1 MIRRA
6 HEVHFLAA
14 MQMVYSLL
22 YRSKADKMRATTRE
36 LSIGYVAY
44 SPLGCGLPTALL
56 GGRHTDNGGQG
67 SVISELLS

>member
-22 YRSKADKMRATTRE
+22 YRSKAADICAAKRE
-36 LSIGYVAY
+36 LGI
-44 SPLGCGLPTALL
+44 
-56 GGRHTDNGGQG
+56 G
-67 SVISELLS
+67 SVA